1 VSPGSDRPEGIRVEV
16 LRVGARED
24 IALVRIRGFIDT
36 TTAPEV
42 HRVLAELQREGL
54 VNILVDMAGVG
65 YVSSAGWGAFV
76 GEIRDLREKGGDL
89 RVAHMSPEVRE
100 VFEMLEF
107 HRIIESYEHVEEAI
121 DDFDLSLGLD
131 ITRGVVRRA
140 PESAPETV
148 LAAAPRMEP
157 MTSPQSL
164 TEDMLPIQEKIRRI
178 VIEFP
183 LGGLWHIWKTL
194 RSPRFGHT
202 RINPL
207 RLYRILREM
216 NLETK
221 EKRFRFYRSR

>member
-1 VSPGSDRPEGIRVEV
+1 MEV

-24 IALVRIRGFIDT
+24 IALLRLRGFIDT

-42 HRVLAELQREGL
+42 HRILAQLQKEGL

-107 HRIIESYEHVEEAI
+107 DRIIEAYDHIEEAI
-121 DDFDLSLGLD
+121 DDFDLALGLD
-131 ITRGVVRRA
+131 ITAGVMRTA
-140 PESAPETV
+140 PAEGEASPEV
-148 LAAAPRMEP
+148 LVPAQPTSSPMAGKAEP
-157 MTSPQSL
+157 LPDEL
-164 TEDMLPIQEKIRRI
+164 LPIHEKIRRI

-183 LGGLWHIWKTL
+183 LGGLWYIWKTL
-194 RSPRFGHT
+194 RSPRFGRT
-202 RINPL
+202 RINPF
-207 RLYRILREM
+207 RLYRILREL